1 MNKSFLTLLVV
12 TFVLSVIGLLVY
24 IVLSRPGDRSLDR
37 SPKSETA
44 FISPTLEVLSNKNLS
59 LGARVRLQEE
69 LIKFGEGAL
78 DSGALT
84 NYGIYF
90 RELMGG
96 PVIAI
101 RQTEDFSPASLLKLP
116 VALWFFKE
124 AERNPELLS
133 EAMEFLGPKGVSIEA
148 FPPKHTIVEGGIYT
162 IEELIHFMLAE
173 SDNDATRIL
182 VEYAKGRDAINS
194 VYLDLG
200 LEGVEDYNTYVIDVQ
215 TYAAFF
221 RILFNAEY
229 LSRSSSNRVLE
240 ILTQSSFVDGVRRNI
255 PESIPIAHK
264 FGERTIDPEHNVDQL
279 HDCGIVYF
287 PDNPYLICIM
297 TQGSDYKIQ
306 ADFIADVSNLI
317 YKTIQ
322 EQNRP

>member
-12 TFVLSVIGLLVY
+12 TFVLSIAGLLVY
-24 IVLSRPGDRSLDR
+24 VVLSRSGDRSLEQG
-37 SPKSETA
+37 SESKMD
-44 FISPTLEVLSNKNLS
+44 FISPIFGVSSDKNIS
-59 LGARVRLQEE
+59 LGARIRLQEQ
-69 LIKFGEGAL
+69 ITNFGEGSL
-78 DSGALT
+78 DSGLLT

-101 RQTEDFSPASLLKLP
+101 RQTEDFSPASLLKIP
-116 VALWFFKE
+116 VALWFFKQ

-133 EAMEFLGPKGVSIEA
+133 EAIQFLGPKGVSIEA
-148 FPPKHTIVEGGIYT
+148 FPPKHTIVEGGNYT
-162 IEELIHFMLAE
+162 IEELIYLMLVE
-173 SDNDATRIL
+173 SDNDATSIL

-200 LEGVEDYNTYVIDVQ
+200 FEGVEDYNTYVIDVQ
-215 TYAAFF
+215 TYIAFF

-229 LSRSSSNRVLE
+229 LSPSFSNRVLE
-240 ILTQSSFVDGVRRNI
+240 ILAQSSFVDGLRRDI

-264 FGERTIDPEHNVDQL
+264 FGERTIDPERGVVQL

-287 PDNPYLICIM
+287 PHNPYLICIM

-317 YKTIQ
+317 YKTMQ
-322 EQNRP
+322 EQN